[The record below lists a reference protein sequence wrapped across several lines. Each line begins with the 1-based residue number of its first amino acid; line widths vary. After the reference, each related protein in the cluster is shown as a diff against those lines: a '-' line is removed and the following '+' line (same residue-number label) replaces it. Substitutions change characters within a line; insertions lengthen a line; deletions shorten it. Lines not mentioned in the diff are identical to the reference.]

1 MLKFFIAT
9 LACALI
15 LNDVNGQF
23 VPITRT
29 QQQPVMQQQQQPI
42 GGATFNPSALT
53 PEQILQIQQF
63 ILQQK
68 QQQQQ
73 VPTTTVAPVVVQ
85 SVDQSM
91 ITQRLQDQL
100 KAIQQQQQQKLQT
113 QQVQQQNLLQQLQ
126 QFEGGRP
133 QSNQL
138 PAVEQPQRVQF
149 QSVQGVLNN
158 TVVRVPTVQQ
168 VQQVQHVPV
177 VQQVQQVPKVQ
188 QVQQQQQFQQQFQ
201 QFPKVQQQVTVQ
213 SHVTGVS
220 DDVCVNAQPGDLIA
234 HPTDASQFIICY
246 GFGEFTVMDCPEMLV
261 YNAHLR
267 RCDVNT
273 ELPMLCK
280 SNPCLNGGRCVEV
293 SSIQFKC
300 ECSAGFGG
308 QLCDKLDT
316 CATRPCGAD
325 GVCIPFVLGSP
336 VAHVCLCNGG
346 RAIGPS
352 CQRTEPNPCLQ
363 TSSNLRLL
371 PVALNPSVFAHCE
384 GSRPHFKFCT
394 PPLVFSAAKQECEWA

>member
-15 LNDVNGQF
+15 LNDVSGQQF
-23 VPITRT
+23 MPISRSVQQPVMT
-29 QQQPVMQQQQQPI
+29 QQQPM
-42 GGATFNPSALT
+42 ATQFNPSSLT
-53 PEQILQIQQF
+53 PEQLLQIQQF

-68 QQQQQ
+68 QQQPVVQ
-73 VPTTTVAPVVVQ
+73 TTTVRP
-85 SVDQSM
+85 VDQQLLDQQ
-91 ITQRLQDQL
+91 ILTQRLQDQL
-100 KAIQQQQQQKLQT
+100 KNIQQQQQQKLQQ

-126 QFEGGRP
+126 QFESGRP
-133 QSNQL
+133 V
-138 PAVEQPQRVQF
+138 PVGAPVEAQRVQF
-149 QSVQGVLNN
+149 QGVNT
-158 TVVRVPTVQQ
+158 TVVRVPQVQQ
-168 VQQVQHVPV
+168 VQQVQ
-177 VQQVQQVPKVQ
+177 QL
-188 QVQQQQQFQQQFQ
+188 
-201 QFPKVQQQVTVQ
+201 PKVQQQFPVQQQVAVQQQTVA
-213 SHVTGVS
+213 GIS
-220 DDVCVNAQPGDLIA
+220 DDVCVHAQPGDLIA
-234 HPTDASQFIICY
+234 HPRDASQFIICY

-261 YNAHLR
+261 YNPHLR

-280 SNPCLNGGRCVEV
+280 SNPCLNGGKCVEV
-293 SSIQFKC
+293 NSIQFKC

-316 CATRPCGAD
+316 CSTRPCGAD

-352 CQRTEPNPCLQ
+352 CQRTEPNPCLVAG
-363 TSSNLRLL
+363 TNSRLL